1 MAEPL
6 MNTDLPM
13 VDPVVVSREERMA
26 PLESRLAAA
35 TGIST
40 GVAISAV
47 FWAVIIYAVWAA
59 MN

>member
-1 MAEPL
+1 

-13 VDPVVVSREERMA
+13 ADPVIASREERMA
-26 PLESRLAAA
+26 PLESNLAAA
-35 TGIST
+35 TGIFT

-47 FWAVIIYAVWAA
+47 FWAVIIYAIWAA

>member
-1 MAEPL
+1 MAEPR

-13 VDPVVVSREERMA
+13 ADPVIASREERMA
-26 PLESRLAAA
+26 PLESNLAAA
-35 TGIST
+35 TGIFT

-47 FWAVIIYAVWAA
+47 FWAVIIYAIWAA